1 MGGHDL
7 MTTETLCRLQNRA
20 AAAHSSSHSG
30 AIVTSPELQ
39 LARPMADGLGVQGDQ
54 NGEESEGI
62 LTGLF
67 TELGKASR

>member
-1 MGGHDL
+1 M
-7 MTTETLCRLQNRA
+7 MTEMLCRLENRVA
-20 AAAHSSSHSG
+20 VARSFTRGGTIA
-30 AIVTSPELQ
+30 TSLGLW
-39 LARPMADGLGVQGDQ
+39 LARPMADGLGARGDQ

>member
-1 MGGHDL
+1 MGDHDL
-7 MTTETLCRLQNRA
+7 MTTETLCRLQNRVA
-20 AAAHSSSHSG
+20 VARSFARSG
-30 AIVTSPELQ
+30 VIATSPGLQ
-39 LARPMADGLGVQGDQ
+39 PAHPTSDGLGARGDQ